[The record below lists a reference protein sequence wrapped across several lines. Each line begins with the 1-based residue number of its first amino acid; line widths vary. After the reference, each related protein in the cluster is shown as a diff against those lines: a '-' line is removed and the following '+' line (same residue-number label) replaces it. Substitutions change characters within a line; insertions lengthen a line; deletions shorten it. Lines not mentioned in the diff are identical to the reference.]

1 MAYPYGRREALESPS
16 WRSFRRGQIAGATG
30 GSATSVEVNTDPS
43 CSDPGFE
50 PQVIATQPR

>member
-1 MAYPYGRREALESPS
+1 MGGAKRSRALLDT
-16 WRSFRRGQIAGATG
+16 FRCGQIAGATG

-50 PQVIATQPR
+50 PQVIAAQPR